1 MRMPPVHLTWKKPL
15 PFWSLFAFPLASTI
29 AASRVVPAYGLYYV
43 ISLGCAFFVLL
54 ALIESLSTGCIESNW
69 GRLEK
74 KTQPVRYWLQIGIW
88 VAMYICATA
97 FPITIALQQP
107 HA

>member
-1 MRMPPVHLTWKKPL
+1 MRIPPVHLTWKKPL

-29 AASRVVPAYGLYYV
+29 AAFAVDAAYGFYFV
-43 ISLGCAFFVLL
+43 ISLVCAFFVLL
-54 ALIESLSTGCIESNW
+54 SLIESLASGWIESNW

-88 VAMYICATA
+88 VAMFVCATA
-97 FPITIALQQP
+97 FPITIALRQP